1 MDCSPSGSSVRGI
14 SQAKKLE
21 WDAISFS
28 NAKKY
33 TAISK
38 KEVGV
43 YITWIVIQDL
53 YPDGGEQKQIAEPL
67 HTVHYNLLKW
77 T

>member
-14 SQAKKLE
+14 SQAKILE

-53 YPDGGEQKQIAEPL
+53 YPDGGSKNKLQN
-67 HTVHYNLLKW
+67 HYIQY
-77 T
+77 TIIY